1 VHITHAKWLAGGTG
15 AAGTV
20 QLEGDTVEVNA
31 TGWPTVDVA
40 NADQDTAAELYAILM
55 ATAMPSGGWSASEVP
70 AAGAGTGTFTLAGS
84 GGGSFTYNG
93 ASGAVN

>member
-1 VHITHAKWLAGGTG
+1 
-15 AAGTV
+15 
-20 QLEGDTVEVNA
+20 VNA